1 MRIRIKYTRK
11 PDKMDT
17 KALKVADF
25 AVQENI
31 ERKSA
36 KIQNAHLEKL
46 QGINPKRVLNNT
58 KGKVISTLNVFN
70 FSRYESHITSCGD
83 STKQSQY
90 FIILLTVTLQF
101 IKGSLRRKHSRTFEN
116 ILVFSRTSG
125 SLSVATKE
133 TRLVIYW
140 RWTSDERRR

>member
-31 ERKSA
+31 ESKSA

-58 KGKVISTLNVFN
+58 KSKVISTLNVFN
-70 FSRYESHITSCGD
+70 FSRHESHITSCGD

-101 IKGSLRRKHSRTFEN
+101 IKGSLRRKHSKTFSYFHVRRE
-116 ILVFSRTSG
+116 VY
-125 SLSVATKE
+125 LS
-133 TRLVIYW
+133 
-140 RWTSDERRR
+140 RRRRRGW